1 VTLLLAGIAL
11 VLGGG
16 LAAPLAGRRSR
27 AATALALGGMLPGSV
42 LGLLAAG
49 IALATGSDET
59 LRVPSTLPFGPF
71 CLRLD
76 PVAAFFL
83 LVLFAIAPLAA
94 VYGAGYLADAG
105 RRRALG
111 GAWCFTALLVA
122 GMAVTLIA
130 ADAVLFLIAWE
141 VMSLAA
147 FFLVTFDDE
156 RAQVR
161 EAGWTYLIATHVGT
175 AFLIVFFTLA
185 ARSAGSLELA
195 AMAAAPAAGAVRTVA
210 FIAAVLGFGT
220 KAGLFPLH
228 VWLPEAH
235 PVAPSHVSA
244 LMSGVMLKMGIY
256 GLLRAVAILGTPAP
270 WWGWLLVALG
280 AASGVLGVLFA
291 LAQHDLKRLL
301 AYHSVENIGI
311 ITLGLGLGL
320 VGAATGNAG
329 LAFFGLAGAIFHV
342 ANHALF
348 KSLLFLGA
356 GSVLHATGT
365 KDLDH
370 LGGLLR
376 PMRATG
382 ATFLVGAVAI
392 SGLPPLN
399 GFASELLIYIGAF
412 GHGLSARGAL
422 AVPALV
428 TVLALALIGGLASA
442 CFTKA
447 FGAVFLGEARSAHA
461 GHAHESSPAMVAPM
475 VALAAACALVAL
487 AAPQVVQVVATAVA
501 AAVAPLG
508 VPAQDAPLRLAA
520 SALGYVQIAAA
531 VLAGMLVLL
540 FLLRRSLLRRREVRS
555 ATTWDCGYLAPSPR
569 MQYTASSFAQPL
581 VDLFS
586 PVLRTKKVLTS
597 PAGLFPTRGAFAS
610 DTADVVTERVLRP
623 LFNRIGAALAGWRF
637 LQQGRVQVYVLY
649 IAVTLI
655 VLLVWKVVER

>member
-1 VTLLLAGIAL
+1 VTLLLTGIVL
-11 VLGGG
+11 VICGG
-16 LAAPLAGRRSR
+16 LAAPLAGSRSR
-27 AATALALGGMLPGSV
+27 TATALALAGMLPGSA
-42 LGLLAAG
+42 LSLTAAG
-49 IALATGSDET
+49 IALATGGDTT
-59 LRVPSTLPFGPF
+59 LRVPSTLPFGPLS
-71 CLRLD
+71 LRLD
-76 PVAAFFL
+76 PVGAFFL

-94 VYGAGYLADAG
+94 IYGAGYLADAG
-105 RRRALG
+105 RRRRLG
-111 GAWCFTALLVA
+111 GVWCFTALLVA

-147 FFLVTFDDE
+147 YFLVTFDDE
-156 RAQVR
+156 RADVR

-185 ARSAGSLELA
+185 ARSAGSFELA
-195 AMAAAPAAGAVRTVA
+195 AMAAAPAAGTIRTVA
-210 FIAAVLGFGT
+210 FLAAVLGFGT
-220 KAGLFPLH
+220 KAGFFPLH

-235 PVAPSHVSA
+235 PAAPSHVSA

-256 GLLRAVAILGTPAP
+256 GLLRALAILGEPPP
-270 WWGWLLVALG
+270 WWGWLLVAIG

-311 ITLGLGLGL
+311 ITLGIGLGV
-320 VGAATGNAG
+320 VGAATGSAG
-329 LAFFGLAGAIFHV
+329 LAFFGFAGALFHV

-365 KDLDH
+365 KDMDH
-370 LGGLLR
+370 LGGLLKR
-376 PMRATG
+376 MPATG

-399 GFASELLIYIGAF
+399 GFASELLVYIGAF

-447 FGAVFLGEARSAHA
+447 VGAVFLGEARSADA
-461 GHAHESSPAMVAPM
+461 GHAHESSSAMVVPM
-475 VALAAACALVAL
+475 VVLAAACALVAI
-487 AAPQVVQVVATAVA
+487 AAPQAVRVVATAVR
-501 AAVAPLG
+501 AVTAPLG
-508 VPAQDAPLRLAA
+508 APAQDAPLRVAVT
-520 SALGYVQIAAA
+520 ALGYVQIATAA
-531 VLAGMLVLL
+531 LLVALGLLA
-540 FLLRRSLLRRREVRS
+540 LLRWSLLRRREVRQ
-555 ATTWDCGYLAPSPR
+555 APTWDCGYLAPSPR

-586 PVLRTKKVLTS
+586 PVLRTNRSLTP
-597 PAGLFPTRGAFAS
+597 PAGLFPTQGAFAS
-610 DTADVVTERVLRP
+610 DTPDVVAERALRP
-623 LFNRIGAALAGWRF
+623 LFKRIGAALAGWRF

-655 VLLVWKVVER
+655 ALLVWKVVER